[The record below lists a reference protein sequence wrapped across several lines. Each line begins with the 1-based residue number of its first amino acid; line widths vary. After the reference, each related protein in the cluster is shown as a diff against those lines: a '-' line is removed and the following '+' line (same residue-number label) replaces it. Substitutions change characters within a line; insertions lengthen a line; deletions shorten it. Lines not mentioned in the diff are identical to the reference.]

1 MSVSNWQLTFLTL
14 SILGSNILGVMVA
27 SLVAILVVT
36 KVTGIVWGRYK
47 RKRETYLKSLGL
59 EFLRTGNAEAKL
71 RLKNLGRGDG
81 VILKAILLELSEG
94 LSGIEQSRATELY
107 EFSGIADKEIGTLRR
122 SRFWW
127 LRAASAHSLGQMRVK
142 RAKSDLVQ
150 ALGDTNME
158 VRLEA
163 TWAIGHMGF
172 VDTLPLIMESMSH
185 FFKMAALR
193 MDAFIFEMGA
203 PALPLLLDLCKHPE
217 QEIQLL
223 AIHLVGE
230 FKDPGTL
237 KVLLSLLDSQNL
249 EIRLAA
255 CKAIGSIGD
264 PSGLSGIIPYLED
277 SAWQMRA
284 QAAKQFGRNS
294 FTPAIPGLLKCLEDK
309 AWWVRLNAGEALSQ
323 MGEEGRIALKEAL
336 KSEDRFA
343 RDMASQ
349 WLDELEATA

>member
-1 MSVSNWQLTFLTL
+1 MSLSNWQLTFLTL

-36 KVTGIVWGRYK
+36 KVTGIIWGRYK
-47 RKRETYLKSLGL
+47 RKRETYLKSLAL
-59 EFLRTGNAEAKL
+59 EFLRTGNDEAKN
-71 RLKNLGRGDG
+71 RLKDLRRADSA
-81 VILKAILLELSEG
+81 ILKAILLELTEEF
-94 LSGIEQSRATELY
+94 SGIQQSRATELY
-107 EFSGIADKEIGTLRR
+107 ESSGIADKEIRTLKR
-122 SRFWW
+122 SWFWW
-127 LRAASAHSLGQMRVK
+127 LRATAAHNLGQMRVK
-142 RAKSDLVQ
+142 RAKNDLIE
-150 ALGDTNME
+150 ALRDKSIE

-193 MDAFIFEMGA
+193 MDAFIFEMGG

-237 KVLLSLLDSQNL
+237 KVLSSLLDSQNL

-284 QAAKQFGRNS
+284 QAAKQLGRNH
-294 FTPAIPGLLKCLEDK
+294 FTPAIPGLLKCLEDR
-309 AWWVRLNAGEALSQ
+309 AWWVRLNTGEALSQ
-323 MGEEGRIALKEAL
+323 MGEKGRIALKEAL
-336 KSEDRFA
+336 KSQDRFA
-343 RDMASQ
+343 RDMAKQ
-349 WLDELEATA
+349 WLAELEATS

>member
-1 MSVSNWQLTFLTL
+1 MSLSNWQLSFLTL

-36 KVTGIVWGRYK
+36 KVIGVLWEKYR
-47 RKRETYLKSLGL
+47 RRREAFLKSLAL
-59 EFLRTGNAEAKL
+59 EFLHTGNAEAKL
-71 RLKNLGRGDG
+71 RLMNLAWRDAL
-81 VILKAILLELSEG
+81 ILKAILLELSEG
-94 LSGIEQSRATELY
+94 VSGIQQSRATELY
-107 EFSGIADKEIGTLRR
+107 EFSGIADKEIRTLRR
-122 SRFWW
+122 SWFWW
-127 LRAASAHSLGQMRVK
+127 LRAASAHALGQMRVK
-142 RAKSDLVQ
+142 RAKNDLIR
-150 ALGDTNME
+150 ALGDKSIE

-163 TWAIGHMGF
+163 TWAMGHMGF
-172 VDTLPLIMESMSH
+172 VDTLPLIMESMSR
-185 FFKMAALR
+185 FFKIAALR

-237 KVLLSLLDSQNL
+237 EVLLPLLDSQNL

-255 CKAIGSIGD
+255 SKAIGSIGD
-264 PSGLSGIIPYLED
+264 PLGLSGIIPYLKD

-284 QAAKQFGRNS
+284 QAAKQFGRNG
-294 FTPAIPGLLKCLEDK
+294 FTPAIPGLLECLEDR

-323 MGEEGRIALKEAL
+323 MGGSGMIALKEAL

-349 WLDELEATA
+349 WLDELEAIS

>member
-1 MSVSNWQLTFLTL
+1 MNISNWQLTFLSL
-14 SILGSNILGVMVA
+14 SILGSNILAVVVA

-36 KVTGIVWGRYK
+36 KITGVLWEKYR
-47 RKRETYLKSLGL
+47 RKRQASLKSLAL
-59 EFLRTGNAEAKL
+59 EFLNTGNDEAKL
-71 RLKNLGRGDG
+71 GLKNLGWADAL
-81 VILKAILLELSEG
+81 ILKAILLEMSDEV
-94 LSGIEQSRATELY
+94 SGIQQSRATELY
-107 EFSGIADKEIGTLRR
+107 DFSGIADKEIRTLRH
-122 SRFWW
+122 SWFWW
-127 LRAASAHSLGQMRVK
+127 LRAASAHNLGQMRVK
-142 RAKSDLVQ
+142 RAKNDLIR
-150 ALGDTNME
+150 ALGDKNIE

-163 TWAIGHMGF
+163 TWAMGHMGF
-172 VDTLPLIMESMSH
+172 VDTLPLIMESMSR
-185 FFKMAALR
+185 FFKIAALR

-230 FKDPGTL
+230 FRNPGTL
-237 KVLLSLLDSQNL
+237 EVLLPLLDSQNL

-255 CKAIGSIGD
+255 SKAIGSIGD
-264 PSGLSGIIPYLED
+264 PLGLSGIIPYLKD

-284 QAAKQFGRNS
+284 QAAKQFGRNG
-294 FTPAIPGLLKCLEDK
+294 FTPAIPGLLECLEDK

-323 MGEEGRIALKEAL
+323 MGGSGRIALKEAL

-349 WLDELEATA
+349 WLDELEAIS

>member
-1 MSVSNWQLTFLTL
+1 VSVSNWQLTFLSL

-36 KVTGIVWGRYK
+36 KVIGVVWGRYK
-47 RKRETYLKSLGL
+47 RKREISLRSLAL
-59 EFLRTGNAEAKL
+59 EFLRTGNGEAKL
-71 RLKNLGRGDG
+71 QLKDLGWADTL
-81 VILKAILLELSEG
+81 IFKAILLEMSDE
-94 LSGIEQSRATELY
+94 LSGIQESRATELY
-107 EFSGIADKEIGTLRR
+107 EFSGIADKEIWTLRR

-127 LRAASAHSLGQMRVK
+127 LRAVAAHNLGQMHVK
-142 RAKSDLVQ
+142 GAKGDLVQ
-150 ALGDTNME
+150 ALRDKSIE

-185 FFKMAALR
+185 FFKIAALR

-230 FKDPGTL
+230 FKDPST
-237 KVLLSLLDSQNL
+237 VEILLSLLDSQDL
-249 EIRLAA
+249 EIRIAA
-255 CKAIGSIGD
+255 CKAIGSIGYLK
-264 PSGLSGIIPYLED
+264 GLSGIIPYLED

-284 QAAKQFGRNS
+284 QAAKQLGRNR
-294 FTPAIPGLLKCLEDK
+294 FTPAIPGLLKCLEDI

-323 MGEEGRIALKEAL
+323 MGKQGEIGLKKAL

-349 WLDELEATA
+349 WLDELEATS

>member
-1 MSVSNWQLTFLTL
+1 MNLANWQVTFLTL
-14 SILGSNILGVMVA
+14 SILGSNILAAIVA
-27 SLVAILVVT
+27 SLVAFLIVT
-36 KVTGIVWGRYK
+36 KVMGVLWEKYK
-47 RKRETYLKSLGL
+47 RKRQASLNSLAL
-59 EFLRTGNAEAKL
+59 EFLDAGNQEAKL
-71 RLKNLGRGDG
+71 RLKNLGWADSL
-81 VILKAILLELSEG
+81 ILKTILLELSEEV
-94 LSGIEQSRATELY
+94 SGIQQSRATELY
-107 EFSGIADKEIGTLRR
+107 EFSGIADKEIHTLRR
-122 SRFWW
+122 SWFWW
-127 LRAASAHSLGQMRVK
+127 LRAATAHNLGQMRVK
-142 RAKSDLVQ
+142 RAKNDLIG
-150 ALGDTNME
+150 ALGDRNIE

-172 VDTLPLIMESMSH
+172 VDALPLIMESMSH
-185 FFKMAALR
+185 FFKIAALR

-203 PALPLLLDLCKHPE
+203 PALPLLLELCNHPE
-217 QEIQLL
+217 EEIQLL

-230 FKDPGTL
+230 FKDPGTV

-249 EIRLAA
+249 EVRLAA

-264 PSGLSGIIPYLED
+264 SSGLSGIIPYLED

-284 QAAKQFGRNS
+284 QTAKQFGRNG

-349 WLDELEATA
+349 WLVELEATP

>member
-1 MSVSNWQLTFLTL
+1 MSLSNWPLAFLTL
-14 SILGSNILGVMVA
+14 SILVSNILAVIVA

-36 KVTGIVWGRYK
+36 KVTGLLWDKYK
-47 RKRETYLKSLGL
+47 RKRRAILMSLAL

-71 RLKNLGRGDG
+71 PLKNLKWTDAS
-81 VILKAILLELSEG
+81 IFKTILLELSEG
-94 LSGIEQSRATELY
+94 VSGIQQSRATELY
-107 EFSGIADKEIGTLRR
+107 EFSGIADKEMRSLRR
-122 SRFWW
+122 SWFWW
-127 LRAASAHSLGQMRVK
+127 LRAASAHNLGQMRVK
-142 RAKSDLVQ
+142 RAKNDLIE
-150 ALGDTNME
+150 ALGDKSIE

-185 FFKMAALR
+185 FFKIAALR
-193 MDAFIFEMGA
+193 MDTFIFEMGA

-217 QEIQLL
+217 WEIQLL

-237 KVLLSLLDSQNL
+237 KVLSPLLDSENL

-264 PSGLSGIIPYLED
+264 PKGLSGIIPYMED

-284 QAAKQFGRNS
+284 QAAKQFGRNR
-294 FTPAIPGLLKCLEDK
+294 FTPAIPGLLKCL
-309 AWWVRLNAGEALSQ
+309 
-323 MGEEGRIALKEAL
+323 
-336 KSEDRFA
+336 
-343 RDMASQ
+343 
-349 WLDELEATA
+349 

>member
-1 MSVSNWQLTFLTL
+1 VNLANWQLTFLTL

-27 SLVAILVVT
+27 SLVAILVAT
-36 KVTGIVWGRYK
+36 KVIGMLWDRYK
-47 RKRETYLKSLGL
+47 RRRQASLKSLAL
-59 EFLRTGNAEAKL
+59 EFLHTGNAEAKL
-71 RLKNLGRGDG
+71 RLRNLARVDAL
-81 VILKAILLELSEG
+81 ILKAILLELSEQA
-94 LSGIEQSRATELY
+94 SGMQQSRATELY
-107 EFSGIADKEIGTLRR
+107 EFSGIADKEIRTLRR
-122 SRFWW
+122 SWFWW
-127 LRAASAHSLGQMRVK
+127 SRAASAHNLGQMHIQ
-142 RAKSDLVQ
+142 RAKNDLIE
-150 ALGDTNME
+150 ALGDRSIE

-185 FFKMAALR
+185 FFKIAALR
-193 MDAFIFEMGA
+193 MDAFIFEMGP

-230 FKDPGTL
+230 FKDLGTL
-237 KVLLSLLDSQNL
+237 GVLLSLLDSQNL
-249 EIRLAA
+249 EIRIAA

-264 PSGLSGIIPYLED
+264 PSGLSGIIPYLKD

-284 QAAKQFGRNS
+284 QAAKQFGRNR
-294 FTPAIPGLLKCLEDK
+294 FTPAIPGLLKCLEDR

-323 MGEEGRIALKEAL
+323 MGNGGRVALKKAL

-343 RDMASQ
+343 RDMATQ
-349 WLDELEATA
+349 WLAELEATS

>member
-1 MSVSNWQLTFLTL
+1 MNLANWQLTFLTL
-14 SILGSNILGVMVA
+14 SIWGSNILAVIVA

-36 KVTGIVWGRYK
+36 KVTGVLWDKYK
-47 RKRETYLKSLGL
+47 KKRRALLISLAH
-59 EFLRTGNAEAKL
+59 EFLRTGNAKPKL
-71 RLKNLGRGDG
+71 PLKNLKWIDAL
-81 VILKAILLELSEG
+81 ILKAILLELSEEV
-94 LSGIEQSRATELY
+94 SGIQQSRATELY
-107 EFSGIADKEIGTLRR
+107 EFSGIADKEIRTLRR
-122 SRFWW
+122 SWFWW
-127 LRAASAHSLGQMRVK
+127 LRAASAHNLGQMHIQ
-142 RAKSDLVQ
+142 RAKNDLIE
-150 ALGDTNME
+150 ALGDKNIE

-185 FFKMAALR
+185 FFKIAALR
-193 MDAFIFEMGA
+193 MDAFIFEMGP
-203 PALPLLLDLCKHPE
+203 PALPLLLDLCSHPE

-237 KVLLSLLDSQNL
+237 GVLLSLLDSQDL

-264 PSGLSGIIPYLED
+264 TSGLSGIIPYLKD

-284 QAAKQFGRNS
+284 QAAKQFGRNG
-294 FTPAIPGLLKCLEDK
+294 FTPAIPDLLKCLEDR
-309 AWWVRLNAGEALSQ
+309 AWWVRLNAGEALSL
-323 MGEEGRIALKEAL
+323 MGKEGKIALKNAL

-349 WLDELEATA
+349 WLDELEAIS

>member
-1 MSVSNWQLTFLTL
+1 LIEALRDK
-14 SILGSNILGVMVA
+14 SI
-27 SLVAILVVT
+27 
-36 KVTGIVWGRYK
+36 
-47 RKRETYLKSLGL
+47 
-59 EFLRTGNAEAKL
+59 
-71 RLKNLGRGDG
+71 
-81 VILKAILLELSEG
+81 
-94 LSGIEQSRATELY
+94 
-107 EFSGIADKEIGTLRR
+107 
-122 SRFWW
+122 
-127 LRAASAHSLGQMRVK
+127 
-142 RAKSDLVQ
+142 
-150 ALGDTNME
+150 E

-185 FFKMAALR
+185 FFKIAALR
-193 MDAFIFEMGA
+193 MDAFIFEMGS
-203 PALPLLLDLCKHPE
+203 PALPLLLDICKHPE

-230 FKDPGTL
+230 FKDPGTV
-237 KVLLSLLDSQNL
+237 KVLSSLLDSQNL

-309 AWWVRLNAGEALSQ
+309 AWWVRLNAGEALSR
-323 MGEEGRIALKEAL
+323 MGESGRIGLKEAL
-336 KSEDRFA
+336 KSDDRFA

-349 WLDELEATA
+349 WLAELEATT

>member
-1 MSVSNWQLTFLTL
+1 MNLSNWPLGLLTL
-14 SILGSNILGVMVA
+14 SILASNILAVIVA

-36 KVTGIVWGRYK
+36 KVTGVLWDKYK
-47 RKRETYLKSLGL
+47 RKRRALLMSLAL
-59 EFLRTGNAEAKL
+59 EFLRTGNAETEL
-71 RLKNLGRGDG
+71 PLKNLGWADAL
-81 VILKAILLELSEG
+81 IFKAILLELSEG
-94 LSGIEQSRATELY
+94 VSGIQQSRVTELY
-107 EFSGIADKEIGTLRR
+107 EFSGIADKEIRTLRR
-122 SRFWW
+122 SWFWW
-127 LRAASAHSLGQMRVK
+127 LRAASAHDLGQMRVK
-142 RAKSDLVQ
+142 GAKNDLIE
-150 ALGDTNME
+150 ALRDNNIE

-185 FFKMAALR
+185 FFKIAALR

-237 KVLLSLLDSQNL
+237 KVLLSLLDSQDL

-264 PSGLSGIIPYLED
+264 PSGLSGVIPYLED

-284 QAAKQFGRNS
+284 QAAKQFGRNR
-294 FTPAIPGLLKCLEDK
+294 FTPAIPGLLKCLEDR

-323 MGEEGRIALKEAL
+323 MGKQGEGALNKAL
-336 KSEDRFA
+336 ESPDRFA
-343 RDMASQ
+343 RDMATQ
-349 WLDELEATA
+349 WLDELEATP

>member
-1 MSVSNWQLTFLTL
+1 VSLANWQLTFLSL

-36 KVTGIVWGRYK
+36 KVIGIFWERYR
-47 RKRETYLKSLGL
+47 RKREAFLKSLAV
-59 EFLRTGNAEAKL
+59 EFLETGKDEVKNW
-71 RLKNLGRGDG
+71 LKNLGWADAL
-81 VILKAILLELSEG
+81 IFKAIILELAEEV
-94 LSGIEQSRATELY
+94 SGIQQSRATELY
-107 EFSGIADKEIGTLRR
+107 EFSGIADKEIRTLRR
-122 SRFWW
+122 SWFWW
-127 LRAASAHSLGQMRVK
+127 LRAEAAHSLGEMRVK
-142 RAKSDLVQ
+142 RAKNDLIQ
-150 ALGDTNME
+150 ALRDKNIE

-172 VDTLPLIMESMSH
+172 VDTLPLIMESMSR
-185 FFKMAALR
+185 FFKIAALR

-237 KVLLSLLDSQNL
+237 GVLLSLLDSQDL

-255 CKAIGSIGD
+255 CKAIGSIGE
-264 PSGLSGIIPYLED
+264 PSGLSDMIPYLED

-284 QAAKQFGRNS
+284 QAAKQFGRNG

-309 AWWVRLNAGEALSQ
+309 AWWVRLNSGEALSL
-323 MGEEGRIALKEAL
+323 MGKNGRVALKKAL

-343 RDMASQ
+343 RDMATH
-349 WLDELEATA
+349 WLAELEATT

>member
-1 MSVSNWQLTFLTL
+1 MNLSNWQVTFLTL
-14 SILGSNILGVMVA
+14 SILASNILAVIVA
-27 SLVAILVVT
+27 SLVAVLVVT
-36 KVTGIVWGRYK
+36 KVIGVLWEKYK
-47 RKRETYLKSLGL
+47 MKRRASLMSLAL

-71 RLKNLGRGDG
+71 ALKNLKWIDAL
-81 VILKAILLELSEG
+81 VFKAILLELSEG
-94 LSGIEQSRATELY
+94 VSGIQQSRVTELY
-107 EFSGIADKEIGTLRR
+107 EFSGIADKEIRTLRR
-122 SRFWW
+122 SWFWW
-127 LRAASAHSLGQMRVK
+127 LRAAAAHDLGQMHVQ
-142 RAKSDLVQ
+142 RAKNDLIQ
-150 ALGDTNME
+150 ALGDKSIE

-185 FFKMAALR
+185 FFKIAALR

-203 PALPLLLDLCKHPE
+203 PALPLLLGLCKHPE
-217 QEIQLL
+217 WEIQLL

-237 KVLLSLLDSQNL
+237 EVLLPFMDSQNL

-264 PSGLSGIIPYLED
+264 PQGLSGVIPYLED

-284 QAAKQFGRNS
+284 QAAKQFGSNR
-294 FTPAIPGLLKCLEDK
+294 FTPAIPGLLKCLEDL

-323 MGEEGRIALKEAL
+323 MGKEGKIALKEAL
-336 KSEDRFA
+336 KSPDRFA

>member
-1 MSVSNWQLTFLTL
+1 MNVSNWQLTFLTL
-14 SILGSNILGVMVA
+14 SILGSNILGIMVA

-36 KVTGIVWGRYK
+36 KVIGVLWDKYR
-47 RKRETYLKSLGL
+47 RRREAFFKSLAL
-59 EFLRTGNAEAKL
+59 EFLHTGNAEAKL
-71 RLKNLGRGDG
+71 QLKNLGRADAP
-81 VILKAILLELSEG
+81 ILKAILLELSEEV
-94 LSGIEQSRATELY
+94 SGIQQSRATELY
-107 EFSGIADKEIGTLRR
+107 EFSGIADKEIRTLRR

-127 LRAASAHSLGQMRVK
+127 LRAASAHSLGEMRVK
-142 RAKSDLVQ
+142 RAKSDLIQ
-150 ALGDTNME
+150 ALRDKSIE

-172 VDTLPLIMESMSH
+172 VDTLPLIMESMSR
-185 FFKMAALR
+185 FFKIAALR

-230 FKDPGTL
+230 FKDPETV

-284 QAAKQFGRNS
+284 QAAKQFGRNR
-294 FTPAIPGLLKCLEDK
+294 FTPAIPGLLKCLEDR

-323 MGEEGRIALKEAL
+323 MGESGRIALKNAL